1 VQGKFRVVYLAD
13 KLDLSGTPLQIVE
26 LARHLDRKR
35 FQPHFVVL
43 SFVDEKIRAQLEK
56 NEIGFEALGR
66 GNWVKAEA
74 WRDLRKLHRL
84 FRQHRPDVVHAYLAT
99 SNVLAA
105 LVGALARVP
114 VTISSHRD
122 LGGFDGKWITRLNH
136 WTDRRLID
144 CVTVNGGAVR
154 EALAKRSGLAAEAI
168 AILYNGVDLEKIN
181 HANRRDAKRTEL
193 GLRPEDFAIALIAN
207 FHPAKGHRYLIEAFN
222 RLARRFPNA
231 RLLLCGYCNDTPL
244 LNALRELV
252 IAAGVEKQVWFMGS
266 RSDIP
271 EIMHAIDVLAAP
283 SLSEGFSNSIL
294 EALAAGKPV
303 VASRVGGNVEQI
315 SDGVNGFLVPPADS
329 AALAIALERLLSSP
343 AQHRQ
348 MGEAA
353 QTRVQQRFSIEK
365 MVEAHQQLYNR
376 LLQRRYRHSTTPDFQ
391 TCRKLRLFKQY

>member
-1 VQGKFRVVYLAD
+1 MQEKIRVVYLAD

-26 LARHLDRKR
+26 LARHLDRKK
-35 FQPHFVVL
+35 FQPHFIVL

-56 NEIGFEALGR
+56 SEIGFEALGR
-66 GNWVKAEA
+66 DNWMKAEA

-99 SNVLAA
+99 SNVLGA
-105 LVGALARVP
+105 LAGALARVP
-114 VTISSHRD
+114 IRISSHRD

-144 CVTVNGGAVR
+144 CVTVNCAAVR
-154 EALAKRSGLAAEAI
+154 EALAKRSGLATEAI
-168 AILYNGVDLEKIN
+168 TVLYNGVDLEKIN
-181 HANRRDAKRTEL
+181 SANRRNAKRAEL
-193 GLRPEDFAIALIAN
+193 GLQPEDFAVAMVAN

-231 RLLLCGYCNDTPL
+231 RLLLCGYCNDTQL

-252 IAAGVEKQVWFMGS
+252 TAAGVEKQVWFMGS

-271 EIMHAIDVLAAP
+271 EIMHAVDVLTAP

-303 VASRVGGNVEQI
+303 VAARVGGNLEQI
-315 SDGVNGFLVPPADS
+315 IDGLNGYLVPPAAS
-329 AALAIALERLLSSP
+329 IALANALEKLLSSP
-343 AQHRQ
+343 ERLRH

-353 QTRVQQRFSIEK
+353 KTRVQQQFGIEK
-365 MVEAHQQLYNR
+365 MVEAHQQLYSR
-376 LLQRRYRHSTTPDFQ
+376 LLQKKF
-391 TCRKLRLFKQY
+391 CKL